1 MNECC
6 KAATKAEVKDER
18 RKIRE
23 RLAASSLP
31 NKDEIMNVIFP
42 PTPPAQKQKWVDLS
56 VTTNEC
62 QVTTNERP

>member
-6 KAATKAEVKDER
+6 KAAAKTEIKEER

-23 RLAASSLP
+23 RISASSLL

-56 VTTNEC
+56 VTTNE
-62 QVTTNERP
+62 RP